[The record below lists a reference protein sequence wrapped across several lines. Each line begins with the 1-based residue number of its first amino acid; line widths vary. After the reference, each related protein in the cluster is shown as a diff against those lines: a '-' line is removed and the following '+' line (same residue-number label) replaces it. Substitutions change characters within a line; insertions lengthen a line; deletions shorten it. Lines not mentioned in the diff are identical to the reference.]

1 VKVESG
7 IGELVTPVV
16 AIVTPAASQ
25 TVLFVAALIFF
36 LIGQVQLRNFAVSL
50 MSDRDAKL
58 RYLKIVGDVERNLAS
73 YLGVVTVINATLG
86 IVVGLGTWLVGL
98 PNPVFLGLLAMIL
111 NYIPYVGPAITAT
124 TLLAIGLVV
133 FPSIGGAAIAPVG
146 FVMVT
151 ALEGLFFTPM
161 IVGRQLTLNPLAV
174 FLAVAFWGWLWG
186 PFGAL
191 LAVPLSIVGLV
202 TMNHL
207 FPEDNLKLPE

>member
-1 VKVESG
+1 
-7 IGELVTPVV
+7 
-16 AIVTPAASQ
+16 
-25 TVLFVAALIFF
+25 
-36 LIGQVQLRNFAVSL
+36 
-50 MSDRDAKL
+50 
-58 RYLKIVGDVERNLAS
+58 
-73 YLGVVTVINATLG
+73 
-86 IVVGLGTWLVGL
+86 
-98 PNPVFLGLLAMIL
+98 
-111 NYIPYVGPAITAT
+111 
-124 TLLAIGLVV
+124 
-133 FPSIGGAAIAPVG
+133 
-146 FVMVT
+146 MVT